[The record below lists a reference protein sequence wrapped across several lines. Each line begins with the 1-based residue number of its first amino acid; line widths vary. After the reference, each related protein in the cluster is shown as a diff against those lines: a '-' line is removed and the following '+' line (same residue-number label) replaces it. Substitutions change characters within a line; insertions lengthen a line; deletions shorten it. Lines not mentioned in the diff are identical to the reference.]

1 MNGEVWSS
9 ERYDREAQQL
19 YERGEWESA
28 RRLLRQGISDHPES
42 VALRVSLAYAEL
54 ACEEYVWA
62 RRAFDQVLEID
73 PDHEDALIGLGEAL
87 LKLDRA
93 RAFAVFDRAMI
104 VGSDAEA
111 ELSLAI
117 GRALYREGL
126 YERAL
131 SFFERSLRNGG
142 PADAAA
148 EIAYTLY
155 NLGRPEEARP
165 YLERALDEDAGQHE
179 ARVFLGT
186 VLYESGELERA
197 LTTLEQ
203 VPPAEFWD
211 ALALWRTIE
220 LLRSYRLVP
229 EDSPLLDPYL
239 SRLAELTVEP
249 TPEDRLLA
257 ALEARTEHTFAPGQ
271 LDLFGLPGQPPHV
284 VHAKDGRVYSGD
296 WEEIVRALR
305 DDGPDPTMS
314 MDQFMRAAASIIH
327 RTTGIPIPDDDPEAF
342 IRGSEKAGA
351 LRIGR

>member
-1 MNGEVWSS
+1 VNGEVWSS

-42 VALRVSLAYAEL
+42 VVLRVSLAYAEL

-62 RRAFDQVLEID
+62 RRAFDQVLELD
-73 PDHEDALIGLGEAL
+73 PNHEDALIGLGEAL

-155 NLGRPEEARP
+155 NLGRPEEAQP

-186 VLYESGELERA
+186 VLYERGELRRA

-220 LLRSYRLVP
+220 LLRSYRQVP
-229 EDSPLLDPYL
+229 EDSPILDPYL

-257 ALEARTEHTFAPGQ
+257 AHEARTEHTFAPGQ

-284 VHAKDGRVYSGD
+284 VHAKDGRVYSGN

-314 MDQFMRAAASIIH
+314 MDQFMRAAASVIH
-327 RTTGIPIPDDDPEAF
+327 RTTGIPIPDDE
-342 IRGSEKAGA
+342 RGGSGGAAGPST
-351 LRIGR
+351 G

>member
-1 MNGEVWSS
+1 VNGEVWSS

-42 VALRVSLAYAEL
+42 VVLRVSLAYAEL

-62 RRAFDQVLEID
+62 RRAFDQVLELD
-73 PDHEDALIGLGEAL
+73 PNHEDALIGLGEAL

-155 NLGRPEEARP
+155 NLGRPEEAQP

-186 VLYESGELERA
+186 VLYERGELRRA

-220 LLRSYRLVP
+220 LLRSYRQVP
-229 EDSPLLDPYL
+229 EDSPILDPYL

-284 VHAKDGRVYSGD
+284 VHAKDGRVYSGN

-314 MDQFMRAAASIIH
+314 MDQFMRAAASVIH